1 MIREKYRSGYVAV
14 VGRPNVGKS
23 TLVNSLVG
31 EKVSIVTSKPQT
43 TQINILGIV
52 HLPDAQIMLVDTPG
66 LLSDK
71 GKRLNSKQT
80 SKETR
85 NALAM
90 ADFAVIVVEANRWKK
105 EDDYLMERLKE
116 FNFEKLLAVNKID
129 LFKDKSQILDFL
141 ATSSAKGSF
150 KEIVP
155 ISALRKKNINRLK
168 SLMVANLPFKTP
180 EFSKAT
186 VTDKSIVFRI
196 SEIVRE
202 KLMKS
207 LRDELPYS
215 LTCEVDN
222 MEEKNNLV
230 LIELSIF
237 LLKESHKKI
246 VIGKNGR
253 TLKQVGT
260 ASRKEIEKL
269 LGKKVFLSSVVKSG
283 QRRRVLS

>member
-1 MIREKYRSGYVAV
+1 MTKENYRSGYIAV

-23 TLVNSLVG
+23 TLVNALVG

-52 HLPDAQIMLVDTPG
+52 HQPHAQIILVDTPG
-66 LLSDK
+66 LLNEK
-71 GKRLNSKQT
+71 GKKLNSKQT

-85 NALAM
+85 SALAM
-90 ADFAVIVVEANRWKK
+90 ADLAVIVVEVNRWRK
-105 EDDYLMERLKE
+105 EDDYLMDRLGE
-116 FNFEKLLAVNKID
+116 FNFKKILAVNKID

-141 ATSSAKGSF
+141 AQSSTKGSF

-155 ISALRKKNINRLK
+155 ISALRGKNINRLK
-168 SLMVANLPFKTP
+168 SLMGANLPFQTP
-180 EFSKAT
+180 QFSKET
-186 VTDKSIVFRI
+186 VTDKSTVFRI

-215 LTCEVDN
+215 FTCEVDH
-222 MEEKNNLV
+222 MEEKDNLI
-230 LIELSIF
+230 LIELSIL

-260 ASRKEIEKL
+260 ESRREIEKL

-283 QRRRVLS
+283 QKRRV

>member
-1 MIREKYRSGYVAV
+1 MTKEKYRSGYIAV

-23 TLVNSLVG
+23 TLVNALVG

-43 TQINILGIV
+43 TQINILGIA
-52 HLPDAQIMLVDTPG
+52 HLPDAQIVLVDTPG

-85 NALAM
+85 SALAM
-90 ADFAVIVVEANRWKK
+90 ADFAVIVVEANHWKK
-105 EDDYLMERLKE
+105 EDDYLMERLEE

-141 ATSSAKGSF
+141 ATSSEKGSF

-155 ISALRKKNINRLK
+155 TSALRKKNINRLK

-222 MEEKNNLV
+222 MEEKNNLI
-230 LIELSIF
+230 LIELSIL

-260 ASRKEIEKL
+260 ESRKEIEKL

-283 QRRRVLS
+283 QRRRV

>member
-1 MIREKYRSGYVAV
+1 MTREKYRSGYVAV

-23 TLVNSLVG
+23 TLVNALVG
-31 EKVSIVTSKPQT
+31 EKISIVTSKPQT
-43 TQINILGIV
+43 TQINIIGIV

-85 NALAM
+85 NAIAM
-90 ADFAVIVVEANRWKK
+90 ADLAVIVVEANRWKK
-105 EDDYLMERLKE
+105 EDDYLMARLEE

-141 ATSSAKGSF
+141 ATSSTKGSF

-222 MEEKNNLV
+222 MEEKNNLI
-230 LIELSIF
+230 LIELSIL

-260 ASRKEIEKL
+260 ESRKEIEKL

-283 QRRRVLS
+283 QRRRV

>member
-1 MIREKYRSGYVAV
+1 MTREKYRSGYVAV

-23 TLVNSLVG
+23 TLVNALVG

-52 HLPDAQIMLVDTPG
+52 HLPDAQIMLIDTPG
-66 LLSDK
+66 LLSNK

-90 ADFAVIVVEANRWKK
+90 ADLAVIVIEANRWKK
-105 EDDYLMERLKE
+105 EDDYLMERLEE

-129 LFKDKSQILDFL
+129 LFKDKRKILDFL

-186 VTDKSIVFRI
+186 VTDKNIVFRI

-222 MEEKNNLV
+222 MEEKNNLI
-230 LIELSIF
+230 LIELSIL

-260 ASRKEIEKL
+260 ESRKEIEKL
-269 LGKKVFLSSVVKSG
+269 LGKKVFLSSVVKRS
-283 QRRRVLS
+283 QRRRV

>member
-1 MIREKYRSGYVAV
+1 MTKEKYRSGYIAV

-23 TLVNSLVG
+23 TLVNALVG

-43 TQINILGIV
+43 TQINILGIA
-52 HLPDAQIMLVDTPG
+52 HLPEAQIVLIDTPG

-90 ADFAVIVVEANRWKK
+90 ADVAVIVVEANRWKK
-105 EDDYLMERLKE
+105 EDDYLMERLEE

-222 MEEKNNLV
+222 MEEKNNLI
-230 LIELSIF
+230 LIELSII

-246 VIGKNGR
+246 VIGKNAR

-260 ASRKEIEKL
+260 ESRKEIEKL

-283 QRRRVLS
+283 QRRRV

>member
-1 MIREKYRSGYVAV
+1 MTKEKYRSGYIAV

-23 TLVNSLVG
+23 TLVNALVG

-43 TQINILGIV
+43 TQINILGIA
-52 HLPDAQIMLVDTPG
+52 HLPDAQIVLVDTPG

-85 NALAM
+85 SALAM
-90 ADFAVIVVEANRWKK
+90 ADFAVIVVEANHWKK
-105 EDDYLMERLKE
+105 EDDYLMERLEE

-141 ATSSAKGSF
+141 ATSSEKGSF

-222 MEEKNNLV
+222 MEEKNNLI
-230 LIELSIF
+230 LIELSII

-260 ASRKEIEKL
+260 ESRKEIEKL

-283 QRRRVLS
+283 QRRRV

>member
-1 MIREKYRSGYVAV
+1 MTKENYRSGYIAV

-23 TLVNSLVG
+23 TLVNALVG

-52 HLPDAQIMLVDTPG
+52 HQPHAQIILVDTPG
-66 LLSDK
+66 LLNEK
-71 GKRLNSKQT
+71 GKKLKSKQT

-85 NALAM
+85 SALAM
-90 ADFAVIVVEANRWKK
+90 ADLAVIVVEVNRWRK
-105 EDDYLMERLKE
+105 EDDYLMDRLGE
-116 FNFEKLLAVNKID
+116 FNFEKILAVNKID

-141 ATSSAKGSF
+141 AQSSAKGSF

-155 ISALRKKNINRLK
+155 ISALRRKNINRLK
-168 SLMVANLPFKTP
+168 SLMGANLPFQTP
-180 EFSKAT
+180 QFSKET
-186 VTDKSIVFRI
+186 VTDKSTVFRI

-215 LTCEVDN
+215 LTCEVDS
-222 MEEKNNLV
+222 MDEKNNLI
-230 LIELSIF
+230 LIELSI
-237 LLKESHKKI
+237 LLSKESHKKI

-260 ASRKEIEKL
+260 ESRKEIEKL

-283 QRRRVLS
+283 QKRRV

>member
-1 MIREKYRSGYVAV
+1 MTKENYRSGYIAV

-23 TLVNSLVG
+23 TLVNALVG

-52 HLPDAQIMLVDTPG
+52 HQPHAQIILVDTPG
-66 LLSDK
+66 LLNEK
-71 GKRLNSKQT
+71 GKKLNSKQT

-85 NALAM
+85 SALAM
-90 ADFAVIVVEANRWKK
+90 ADLAVIVVEVNRWRK
-105 EDDYLMERLKE
+105 EDDYLMDRLGE
-116 FNFEKLLAVNKID
+116 FNFEKILAVNKID

-141 ATSSAKGSF
+141 AQSSSKESF

-155 ISALRKKNINRLK
+155 ISALRGKNINRLK
-168 SLMVANLPFKTP
+168 SLMEANLPFQTP
-180 EFSKAT
+180 QFSKDT
-186 VTDKSIVFRI
+186 VTDKSTVFRI

-215 LTCEVDN
+215 FTCEVDH
-222 MEEKNNLV
+222 MEEKDNLI
-230 LIELSIF
+230 LIELSIL

-260 ASRKEIEKL
+260 ESRKEIEKL

-283 QRRRVLS
+283 QKRRV

>member
-1 MIREKYRSGYVAV
+1 MIKENYRSGYIAV

-23 TLVNSLVG
+23 TLENALVG

-52 HLPDAQIMLVDTPG
+52 HLPHAQIMLIDTPG
-66 LLSDK
+66 LLSER

-85 NALAM
+85 SALAM
-90 ADFAVIVVEANRWKK
+90 ADLAVFVVEVNRWRK
-105 EDDYLMERLKE
+105 EDDYLMDRLGE
-116 FNFEKLLAVNKID
+116 FNFEKILAVNKID

-141 ATSSAKGSF
+141 AQSSAKGSF

-180 EFSKAT
+180 EFSKTT
-186 VTDKSIVFRI
+186 VTDKSTVFRI

-215 LTCEVDN
+215 LTCKVDH
-222 MEEKNNLV
+222 MEEKNNLI
-230 LIELSIF
+230 LIELSIL

-260 ASRKEIEKL
+260 ESRKEIEKL

-283 QRRRVLS
+283 QKRRV

>member
-1 MIREKYRSGYVAV
+1 MTREKYRSGYVAV

-23 TLVNSLVG
+23 TLVNALVG

-52 HLPDAQIMLVDTPG
+52 HLPDAQIMLIDTPG
-66 LLSDK
+66 LLSNK

-90 ADFAVIVVEANRWKK
+90 ADVALIVVEANRWKK
-105 EDDYLMERLKE
+105 EDDYLMERLEE
-116 FNFEKLLAVNKID
+116 FNFEKLLVVNKID

-180 EFSKAT
+180 EFSKTT
-186 VTDKSIVFRI
+186 VTDKSTVFRI

-215 LTCEVDN
+215 LTCKVDH
-222 MEEKNNLV
+222 MEEKNNLI
-230 LIELSIF
+230 LIELSIL

-253 TLKQVGT
+253 TLKKVGT
-260 ASRKEIEKL
+260 ESRKEIEKL

-283 QRRRVLS
+283 QKRRV

>member
-1 MIREKYRSGYVAV
+1 MTREKYRSGYVAV
-14 VGRPNVGKS
+14 IGRPNVGKS
-23 TLVNSLVG
+23 TLVNALVG

-90 ADFAVIVVEANRWKK
+90 ADLAVIVVEANRWKK
-105 EDDYLMERLKE
+105 EDDYLMERLEE

-180 EFSKAT
+180 EFSKST

-222 MEEKNNLV
+222 MEEKNNLI
-230 LIELSIF
+230 LIELSIL

-260 ASRKEIEKL
+260 ESRKEIEKL

-283 QRRRVLS
+283 QRRRV

>member
-1 MIREKYRSGYVAV
+1 MTREKYRSGYVAV
-14 VGRPNVGKS
+14 VGRPNVGKA
-23 TLVNSLVG
+23 TLVKALVG

-43 TQINILGIV
+43 TQINILGIA
-52 HLPDAQIMLVDTPG
+52 HLPDAQIVLVDTPG

-85 NALAM
+85 SALAM

-105 EDDYLMERLKE
+105 EDDYLMERLEE

-129 LFKDKSQILDFL
+129 LFKDKSHILDFL
-141 ATSSAKGSF
+141 ATSSEKGSF

-222 MEEKNNLV
+222 MEEKNNLI
-230 LIELSIF
+230 LIELSII

-260 ASRKEIEKL
+260 ESRKEIEKL

-283 QRRRVLS
+283 QRRRV

>member
-1 MIREKYRSGYVAV
+1 MM
-14 VGRPNVGKS
+14 
-23 TLVNSLVG
+23 
-31 EKVSIVTSKPQT
+31 
-43 TQINILGIV
+43 
-52 HLPDAQIMLVDTPG
+52 D
-66 LLSDK
+66 
-71 GKRLNSKQT
+71 RL
-80 SKETR
+80 E
-85 NALAM
+85 
-90 ADFAVIVVEANRWKK
+90 
-105 EDDYLMERLKE
+105 E

>member
-1 MIREKYRSGYVAV
+1 MTKENYRSGYIAV

-23 TLVNSLVG
+23 TLVNALVG

-43 TQINILGIV
+43 TQINVLGIV
-52 HLPDAQIMLVDTPG
+52 HQPHAQIILVDTPG
-66 LLSDK
+66 LLNEK
-71 GKRLNSKQT
+71 GKKLNSKQT

-85 NALAM
+85 SALAM
-90 ADFAVIVVEANRWKK
+90 ADLAVIVVEVNRWRK
-105 EDDYLMERLKE
+105 EDDYLMDRLGE
-116 FNFEKLLAVNKID
+116 FNFEKILAVNKID

-141 ATSSAKGSF
+141 AQSSTKGSF

-155 ISALRKKNINRLK
+155 ISALRRKNINRLK
-168 SLMVANLPFKTP
+168 SLMGANLPFQTP
-180 EFSKAT
+180 QFSKET
-186 VTDKSIVFRI
+186 VTDKSTVFRI

-215 LTCEVDN
+215 FTCEVDH
-222 MEEKNNLV
+222 MEEKDNLI
-230 LIELSIF
+230 LIELSIL

-253 TLKQVGT
+253 TLKKVGT
-260 ASRKEIEKL
+260 ESRKEIEKL

-283 QRRRVLS
+283 QKRRV

>member
-1 MIREKYRSGYVAV
+1 MTREKYRSGYVAV

-23 TLVNSLVG
+23 TLVNALVG

-85 NALAM
+85 NAIAM
-90 ADFAVIVVEANRWKK
+90 ADLAVIVVEANRWKK
-105 EDDYLMERLKE
+105 EDDYLMERLEE

-222 MEEKNNLV
+222 MEEKNNLI
-230 LIELSIF
+230 LIELSIL

-260 ASRKEIEKL
+260 ESRKEIEKL

>member
-1 MIREKYRSGYVAV
+1 MTKENYRSGYIAV

-23 TLVNSLVG
+23 TLVNALVG

-52 HLPDAQIMLVDTPG
+52 HQPHAQIILVDTPG
-66 LLSDK
+66 LLNEK
-71 GKRLNSKQT
+71 GKKLNSKQT

-85 NALAM
+85 SALAM
-90 ADFAVIVVEANRWKK
+90 ADLAVIVVEVNRWRK
-105 EDDYLMERLKE
+105 EDDYLMDRLGE
-116 FNFEKLLAVNKID
+116 FNFEKILAVNKID

-141 ATSSAKGSF
+141 AQSSTKGSF

-155 ISALRKKNINRLK
+155 ISALRGKNINRLK
-168 SLMVANLPFKTP
+168 SLMGANLPFQTP
-180 EFSKAT
+180 QFSKET
-186 VTDKSIVFRI
+186 VTDKNTVFRI

-215 LTCEVDN
+215 FTCEVDH
-222 MEEKNNLV
+222 MEEKDNLI
-230 LIELSIF
+230 LIELSIL

-260 ASRKEIEKL
+260 ESRKEIEKL

-283 QRRRVLS
+283 QKRRV

>member
-1 MIREKYRSGYVAV
+1 MTKEKYRSGYIAV

-23 TLVNSLVG
+23 TLVNALVG

-43 TQINILGIV
+43 TQINILGIA
-52 HLPDAQIMLVDTPG
+52 HLPDAQIVLVDTPG

-71 GKRLNSKQT
+71 GKRLSSKQT

-85 NALAM
+85 SALAM

-105 EDDYLMERLKE
+105 EDDYLMERLEE

-186 VTDKSIVFRI
+186 VTDKNIVFRI

-222 MEEKNNLV
+222 MEEKNNLI
-230 LIELSIF
+230 LIELSIL

-260 ASRKEIEKL
+260 ESRKEIEKL

-283 QRRRVLS
+283 QRRRV

>member
-1 MIREKYRSGYVAV
+1 MTKDNYRSGYVAV

-23 TLVNSLVG
+23 TLVNALVG

-52 HLPDAQIMLVDTPG
+52 HLPNAQIMLVDTPG
-66 LLSDK
+66 LLNEK
-71 GKRLNSKQT
+71 GKKLSSKKT

-85 NALAM
+85 SALAM
-90 ADFAVIVVEANRWKK
+90 ADLAVIVVEVNRWKK
-105 EDDYLMERLKE
+105 EDDYLMERLEE
-116 FNFEKLLAVNKID
+116 FSFEKILAVNKVD

-141 ATSSAKGSF
+141 AESSVKGSF

-155 ISALRKKNINRLK
+155 ISALRGKNINRLK
-168 SLMVANLPFKTP
+168 SLMEVNLPFQTAQ
-180 EFSKAT
+180 FSKAT

-215 LTCEVDN
+215 LTCEVDH
-222 MEEKNNLV
+222 MEEKSNLI
-230 LIELSIF
+230 LIELSI
-237 LLKESHKKI
+237 LLMKESHKKI

-260 ASRKEIEKL
+260 ESRKEIEKL
-269 LGKKVFLSSVVKSG
+269 LGKKVFLSSVVKSNKK
-283 QRRRVLS
+283 RRI

>member
-1 MIREKYRSGYVAV
+1 MTKEKYRSGYIAV

-23 TLVNSLVG
+23 TLVNALVG

-43 TQINILGIV
+43 TQINILGIA
-52 HLPDAQIMLVDTPG
+52 HLPDAQIVLVDTPG

-85 NALAM
+85 SALAM
-90 ADFAVIVVEANRWKK
+90 ADFAVIVVEANHWKK
-105 EDDYLMERLKE
+105 EDDYLMERLEE

-141 ATSSAKGSF
+141 ATSSEKGSF

-260 ASRKEIEKL
+260 ESRKEIEKL

-283 QRRRVLS
+283 QRRRV

>member
-1 MIREKYRSGYVAV
+1 MTKEKYRSGYIAV

-23 TLVNSLVG
+23 TLVNALVG

-43 TQINILGIV
+43 TQINILGIA
-52 HLPDAQIMLVDTPG
+52 HLPDAQIVLIDTPG

-90 ADFAVIVVEANRWKK
+90 ADVAVIVVEANRWKK
-105 EDDYLMERLKE
+105 EDDYLMERLEE

-222 MEEKNNLV
+222 MEEKNNLI
-230 LIELSIF
+230 LIELSII

-246 VIGKNGR
+246 VIGKNAR

-260 ASRKEIEKL
+260 ESRKEIEKL

-283 QRRRVLS
+283 QRRRV

>member
-1 MIREKYRSGYVAV
+1 MTKEKYRSGYIAV

-23 TLVNSLVG
+23 TLVNALVG

-43 TQINILGIV
+43 TQINILGIA
-52 HLPDAQIMLVDTPG
+52 HLPDAQIVLVDTPG

-85 NALAM
+85 SALAM

-105 EDDYLMERLKE
+105 EDDYLMERLEE

-141 ATSSAKGSF
+141 ATSSEKGSF

-222 MEEKNNLV
+222 MEEKNNLI
-230 LIELSIF
+230 LIELSII

-260 ASRKEIEKL
+260 ESRKEIEKL
-269 LGKKVFLSSVVKSG
+269 LGKKGFLSSVVKSG
-283 QRRRVLS
+283 QRRRV

>member
-1 MIREKYRSGYVAV
+1 MTKEKYRSGYIAV

-23 TLVNSLVG
+23 TLVNALVG

-43 TQINILGIV
+43 TQINILGIA
-52 HLPDAQIMLVDTPG
+52 HLPDAQIVLVDTPG

-71 GKRLNSKQT
+71 GKRLSSKQT

-85 NALAM
+85 SALAM

-105 EDDYLMERLKE
+105 EDDYLMERLEE

-168 SLMVANLPFKTP
+168 SLMVENLPFKTP
-180 EFSKAT
+180 EFSKLT

-215 LTCEVDN
+215 LSCEVDN
-222 MEEKNNLV
+222 MEEKNNLI
-230 LIELSIF
+230 LIELSII

-260 ASRKEIEKL
+260 ESRKEIEKL

-283 QRRRVLS
+283 QRRRV

>member
-1 MIREKYRSGYVAV
+1 MTKEKYRSGYIAV

-23 TLVNSLVG
+23 TLVNALVG

-43 TQINILGIV
+43 TQINILGIA
-52 HLPDAQIMLVDTPG
+52 HLPDAQIVLIDTPG

-90 ADFAVIVVEANRWKK
+90 ADVAVIVVEANRWKK
-105 EDDYLMERLKE
+105 EDDYLMERLEE

-141 ATSSAKGSF
+141 ATSSVKGSF

-186 VTDKSIVFRI
+186 VTDKSVVFRI

-222 MEEKNNLV
+222 MEEKNNLI
-230 LIELSIF
+230 LIELSII

-246 VIGKNGR
+246 VIGKNAR

-260 ASRKEIEKL
+260 ESRKEIEKL

-283 QRRRVLS
+283 QRRRV

>member
-1 MIREKYRSGYVAV
+1 MTKENYRSGYIAV

-23 TLVNSLVG
+23 TLVNALVG

-52 HLPDAQIMLVDTPG
+52 HQPHAQIILVDTPG
-66 LLSDK
+66 LLNEK
-71 GKRLNSKQT
+71 GKKLNSKQT

-85 NALAM
+85 SALAM
-90 ADFAVIVVEANRWKK
+90 ADLAVFVVEVNRWRK
-105 EDDYLMERLKE
+105 EDDYLMDRLGE
-116 FNFEKLLAVNKID
+116 FNFEKILAVNKID

-141 ATSSAKGSF
+141 AQSSTKGSF

-155 ISALRKKNINRLK
+155 ISALRGKNINRLK
-168 SLMVANLPFKTP
+168 SLMGANLPFQTP
-180 EFSKAT
+180 QFSKET
-186 VTDKSIVFRI
+186 VTDKSTVFRI

-215 LTCEVDN
+215 FTCEVDH
-222 MEEKNNLV
+222 MEEKDNLI
-230 LIELSIF
+230 LIELSIL

-260 ASRKEIEKL
+260 ESRKEIEKL

-283 QRRRVLS
+283 QKRRV

>member
-1 MIREKYRSGYVAV
+1 MIKENYRSGYIAV

-23 TLVNSLVG
+23 TLVNALVG

-52 HLPDAQIMLVDTPG
+52 HLPHAQIMLIDTPG
-66 LLSDK
+66 LLSER

-85 NALAM
+85 SALAM
-90 ADFAVIVVEANRWKK
+90 ADLAVFVVEVNRWRK
-105 EDDYLMERLKE
+105 EDDYLMDRLGE
-116 FNFEKLLAVNKID
+116 FNFKKILAVNKID

-141 ATSSAKGSF
+141 AQSSTKGSF

-155 ISALRKKNINRLK
+155 ISALRGKNINRLK
-168 SLMVANLPFKTP
+168 SLMEVNLPFQTP
-180 EFSKAT
+180 QFSKET
-186 VTDKSIVFRI
+186 VTDKSTVFRI

-215 LTCEVDN
+215 LTCKVDH
-222 MEEKNNLV
+222 MEEKNNLI
-230 LIELSIF
+230 LIELSIL

-260 ASRKEIEKL
+260 ESRKEIEKL

-283 QRRRVLS
+283 QKRRV

>member
-1 MIREKYRSGYVAV
+1 MGFKCGI
-14 VGRPNVGKS
+14 VGLPNVGKS
-23 TLVNSLVG
+23 TLVNALVG

-52 HLPDAQIMLVDTPG
+52 HLTDAQIMLVDTPG
-66 LLSDK
+66 LLSNK

-90 ADFAVIVVEANRWKK
+90 ADLAVIVVEANRWKK
-105 EDDYLMERLKE
+105 EDDYLMERLEE

-222 MEEKNNLV
+222 MEEKNNLI
-230 LIELSIF
+230 LIELSIL

-260 ASRKEIEKL
+260 ESRKEIEKL

-283 QRRRVLS
+283 QRRRV

>member
-1 MIREKYRSGYVAV
+1 MTKENYRSGYIAV

-23 TLVNSLVG
+23 TLVNALVG

-52 HLPDAQIMLVDTPG
+52 HQPHAQIILVDTPG
-66 LLSDK
+66 LLNEK
-71 GKRLNSKQT
+71 GKKLNSKQT

-85 NALAM
+85 SALAM
-90 ADFAVIVVEANRWKK
+90 ADLAVIVVEVNRWRK
-105 EDDYLMERLKE
+105 EDDYLMDRLGE
-116 FNFEKLLAVNKID
+116 FNFEKILAVNKID

-141 ATSSAKGSF
+141 AQSSTKGSF

-155 ISALRKKNINRLK
+155 ISALRRKNINRLK
-168 SLMVANLPFKTP
+168 SLMGANLPFQTP
-180 EFSKAT
+180 QFSKET
-186 VTDKSIVFRI
+186 VTDKSTVFRI

-215 LTCEVDN
+215 FTCEVDH
-222 MEEKNNLV
+222 MEEKDNLI
-230 LIELSIF
+230 LIEMSIL

-260 ASRKEIEKL
+260 ESRKEIEKL

-283 QRRRVLS
+283 QKRRV

>member
-31 EKVSIVTSKPQT
+31 EKVSIVTAKPQT

-155 ISALRKKNINRLK
+155 ISALRKKNCR
-168 SLMVANLPFKTP
+168 
-180 EFSKAT
+180 
-186 VTDKSIVFRI
+186 
-196 SEIVRE
+196 
-202 KLMKS
+202 
-207 LRDELPYS
+207 
-215 LTCEVDN
+215 
-222 MEEKNNLV
+222 
-230 LIELSIF
+230 
-237 LLKESHKKI
+237 
-246 VIGKNGR
+246 
-253 TLKQVGT
+253 Q
-260 ASRKEIEKL
+260 
-269 LGKKVFLSSVVKSG
+269 
-283 QRRRVLS
+283 

>member
-1 MIREKYRSGYVAV
+1 MTREKYRSGYVAV

-23 TLVNSLVG
+23 TLVNALVG

-66 LLSDK
+66 LLSNK
-71 GKRLNSKQT
+71 GKQLNSKQT

-85 NALAM
+85 NAIAM
-90 ADFAVIVVEANRWKK
+90 ADLAVIVVEANRWKK
-105 EDDYLMERLKE
+105 EDDYLMERLEE

-222 MEEKNNLV
+222 MEEKNNLI
-230 LIELSIF
+230 LIELSIL

-260 ASRKEIEKL
+260 ESRKEIEKL

-283 QRRRVLS
+283 QRRRV